1 MSDTFVLVHGAW
13 HGAWCWAGV
22 QRHLEEG
29 GDRTF
34 AVDLPSHGAS
44 KFDRAKVN
52 LQVYVDSVAKF
63 IEERDLRD
71 VVIAG
76 HSMGGLVISGV
87 AQKIP
92 KRLKRVVFVT
102 AFVML
107 DGERAIDLSRPE
119 MKALGDVAASR
130 PDRSIPIEVMEAR
143 FREAFIQDAS
153 KDLQDFVVSAL
164 APQPLAP
171 LADPVPMK
179 EFYKLDI
186 PTSYVIC
193 EDDVALAPQIMWHP
207 HFSSRLKNPTTRSI
221 KSGHEV
227 MFTKPV
233 ECARALHELARG

>member
-22 QRHLEEG
+22 GRHLEEG
-29 GDRTF
+29 GDRVF
-34 AVDLPSHGAS
+34 AVDLPSHGAN
-44 KFDRAKVN
+44 KFNRAKVN
-52 LQVYVDSVAKF
+52 LDVYVDSVAKF
-63 IEERDLRD
+63 IEERDLKS

-92 KRLKRVVFVT
+92 KRLKRVVFVS
-102 AFVML
+102 AMVML
-107 DGERAIDLSRPE
+107 DGERPIDLSRPE
-119 MKALGDVAASR
+119 LKALGDVAASR
-130 PDRSIPIEVMEAR
+130 PDRSMPIEVMEPR
-143 FREAFIQDAS
+143 FRAAFIQDAS
-153 KDLQDFVVSAL
+153 KDLQDFVISAL
-164 APQPLAP
+164 TPQPIAP

-179 EFYKLDI
+179 EFYQLDI

-193 EDDVALAPQIMWHP
+193 EGDISMMPNFMWHP
-207 HFSSRLKNPTTRSI
+207 HFTSRLKNPTTRSI

-233 ECARALHELARG
+233 ECAGALRELARG